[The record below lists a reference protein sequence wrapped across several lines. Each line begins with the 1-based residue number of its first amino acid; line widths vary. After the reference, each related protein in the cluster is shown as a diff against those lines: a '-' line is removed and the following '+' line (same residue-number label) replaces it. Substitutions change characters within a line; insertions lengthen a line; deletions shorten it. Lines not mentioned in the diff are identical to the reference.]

1 MLPYIIVTVVL
12 IITILFI
19 IFKVGYDKLNDSNIK
34 TTEGKETINVMLN
47 KKLELTIKIID
58 EMEAISDNKYNDE
71 FNMSDSKE
79 LDSISLNKKLNEY
92 YYKIIEIVEYNVELV
107 LSDDGNKNLKKL
119 KKVTLE
125 LIGVEKY
132 YNENAIIFNKL
143 LKRFPN
149 NILGKMK
156 KYTKLET
163 YDNSKKERFEML
175 NK

>member
-1 MLPYIIVTVVL
+1 MLPYIIVTVIL

-34 TTEGKETINVMLN
+34 TNEGKETINVMLN

-58 EMEAISDNKYNDE
+58 EMEEISDNKYNDE
-71 FNMSDSKE
+71 FNMSDSEE
-79 LDSISLNKKLNEY
+79 LDSVSLNKKLNEY

-119 KKVTLE
+119 TKVTLE

-156 KYTKLET
+156 KYNKLET

>member
-1 MLPYIIVTVVL
+1 MPYIIVTVVL
-12 IITILFI
+12 ILTILFI
-19 IFKVGYDKLNDSNIK
+19 IFKVGYDKLKDINIK
-34 TTEGKETINVMLN
+34 VNEGKETIGVMLK
-47 KKLELTIKIID
+47 KKLELIIKIVD
-58 EMEAISDNKYNDE
+58 EMEEISDNKYSDE
-71 FNMSDSKE
+71 FDMSKNDE
-79 LDSISLNKKLNEY
+79 LDSINLNKTLNEY
-92 YYKIIEIVEYNVELV
+92 YYNILEIVEYNVELV
-107 LSDDGNKNLKKL
+107 LSDDGNKNLKEL

-132 YNENAIIFNKL
+132 YNENAIMFNKL

-156 KYTKLET
+156 KLSKLET

>member
-1 MLPYIIVTVVL
+1 
-12 IITILFI
+12 
-19 IFKVGYDKLNDSNIK
+19 
-34 TTEGKETINVMLN
+34 
-47 KKLELTIKIID
+47 
-58 EMEAISDNKYNDE
+58 
-71 FNMSDSKE
+71 MSDSEE